1 MQEYDLSQWV
11 LFFFLYSFL
20 GWIWESCYVSVRKH
34 RWVNRGFMHGPMLPL
49 YGSGAMVV
57 LIVTIPVRDNILLVF
72 LMGMIGATILEYF
85 TGITMERL
93 FHVRYWDYRNLKFNV
108 RGYICPLAS
117 LCWGAF
123 SILMV
128 KVVHIPFE
136 HMVLLIPVTIADILA
151 FVLTIAAAV
160 DFTQSFNEAMD
171 MKRILVQLEASK
183 EQIQKMQE
191 RLKDASEEMQDR
203 LKDASEGV
211 QERLKRASEGVQ
223 ERLEDSYL
231 LYEERKVMKAAEK
244 QTRKELYL
252 AKIEEQRIEPSDV
265 GADMIVGS
273 LIKNP
278 GGGLAPIGGYIAGR
292 ADLIEN
298 CAYRLTSPGLG
309 KEVGATLGITQSF
322 YQGFF
327 LAPTV
332 VCGALKGATFA
343 ANIYEALGYP
353 VIPNGSESRHDIIQA
368 VTLGSAEGVIAFCKG
383 IQAAAPVDSYVS
395 PDGPVKP
402 PYAVYFQGGLTWYH
416 AKLGILKSLQ
426 SVIDAGVLSIERVRE
441 LL

>member
-1 MQEYDLSQWV
+1 MQEYNLSQWV

-93 FHVRYWDYRNLKFNV
+93 FHVRYWDYRNLKVNV
-108 RGYICPLAS
+108 RGYLCPLAS
-117 LCWGAF
+117 WCWGAF
-123 SILMV
+123 SSLMV

-203 LKDASEGV
+203 LKDA
-211 QERLKRASEGVQ
+211 R
-223 ERLEDSYL
+223 
-231 LYEERKVMKAAEK
+231 
-244 QTRKELYL
+244 
-252 AKIEEQRIEPSDV
+252 
-265 GADMIVGS
+265 
-273 LIKNP
+273 
-278 GGGLAPIGGYIAGR
+278 
-292 ADLIEN
+292 
-298 CAYRLTSPGLG
+298 
-309 KEVGATLGITQSF
+309 F
-322 YQGFF
+322 
-327 LAPTV
+327 
-332 VCGALKGATFA
+332 
-343 ANIYEALGYP
+343 
-353 VIPNGSESRHDIIQA
+353 SR
-368 VTLGSAEGVIAFCKG
+368 S
-383 IQAAAPVDSYVS
+383 
-395 PDGPVKP
+395 
-402 PYAVYFQGGLTWYH
+402 
-416 AKLGILKSLQ
+416 
-426 SVIDAGVLSIERVRE
+426 
-441 LL
+441 

>member
-49 YGSGAMVV
+49 YGSGAIVV

-108 RGYICPLAS
+108 RGYICPVAS
-117 LCWGAF
+117 LCWGVF

-231 LYEERKVMKAAEK
+231 LYEERKEMKAAEK

-252 AKIEEQRIEPSDV
+252 AKIEEQRRER
-265 GADMIVGS
+265 
-273 LIKNP
+273 K
-278 GGGLAPIGGYIAGR
+278 
-292 ADLIEN
+292 EQ
-298 CAYRLTSPGLG
+298 LTQLSE
-309 KEVGATLGITQSF
+309 KV
-322 YQGFF
+322 
-327 LAPTV
+327 
-332 VCGALKGATFA
+332 
-343 ANIYEALGYP
+343 EALLRT
-353 VIPNGSESRHDIIQA
+353 VRLENEAQESESKGNWRKELAQMRSNILSERQK
-368 VTLGSAEGVIAFCKG
+368 LGSRTDRNYVNAMRQLRRNPTAVSDKFKNAMEELKKNAE
-383 IQAAAPVDSYVS
+383 
-395 PDGPVKP
+395 VK
-402 PYAVYFQGGLTWYH
+402 
-416 AKLGILKSLQ
+416 
-426 SVIDAGVLSIERVRE
+426 
-441 LL
+441 

>member
-117 LCWGAF
+117 LCWGVF

-183 EQIQKMQE
+183 EQIQK
-191 RLKDASEEMQDR
+191 
-203 LKDASEGV
+203 V

-231 LYEERKVMKAAEK
+231 LYEERKEMKAAEK

-252 AKIEEQRIEPSDV
+252 AKIEEQRRER
-265 GADMIVGS
+265 
-273 LIKNP
+273 K
-278 GGGLAPIGGYIAGR
+278 
-292 ADLIEN
+292 EQ
-298 CAYRLTSPGLG
+298 LTQLSE
-309 KEVGATLGITQSF
+309 KV
-322 YQGFF
+322 
-327 LAPTV
+327 
-332 VCGALKGATFA
+332 
-343 ANIYEALGYP
+343 EALLRT
-353 VIPNGSESRHDIIQA
+353 VRLENEAQESESKGNWRKELAQMRSNILSERQK
-368 VTLGSAEGVIAFCKG
+368 LGSRTDRNYVNAMRQLRRNPTAVSDKFKNAMEELKKNAE
-383 IQAAAPVDSYVS
+383 
-395 PDGPVKP
+395 VK
-402 PYAVYFQGGLTWYH
+402 
-416 AKLGILKSLQ
+416 
-426 SVIDAGVLSIERVRE
+426 
-441 LL
+441 

>member
-1 MQEYDLSQWV
+1 MQEYDLSQWI

-20 GWIWESCYVSVRKH
+20 GWVWESCYVSVRKH

-57 LIVTIPVRDNILLVF
+57 LIVTIPVRDNIPLVF

-108 RGYICPLAS
+108 RGYICPIAS
-117 LCWGAF
+117 LCWGVF

-128 KVVHIPFE
+128 KVVHVPFE

-191 RLKDASEEMQDR
+191 RLK
-203 LKDASEGV
+203 
-211 QERLKRASEGVQ
+211 RASEGVQ
-223 ERLEDSYL
+223 EKLEDSYL
-231 LYEERKVMKAAEK
+231 LYEERKEMKAAEK

-252 AKIEEQRIEPSDV
+252 AKIEEQRRER
-265 GADMIVGS
+265 
-273 LIKNP
+273 KEQ
-278 GGGLAPIGGYIAGR
+278 LAQLSEKVETLLRTAR
-292 ADLIEN
+292 LEN
-298 CAYRLTSPGLG
+298 
-309 KEVGATLGITQSF
+309 
-322 YQGFF
+322 
-327 LAPTV
+327 
-332 VCGALKGATFA
+332 
-343 ANIYEALGYP
+343 EAQE
-353 VIPNGSESRHDIIQA
+353 SESKGNWRKELAQMRDNILSERQK
-368 VTLGSAEGVIAFCKG
+368 LGSRTDRNYVNAMRQLRRNPTAVSDKFKNAMEELKKNAE
-383 IQAAAPVDSYVS
+383 
-395 PDGPVKP
+395 VK
-402 PYAVYFQGGLTWYH
+402 
-416 AKLGILKSLQ
+416 
-426 SVIDAGVLSIERVRE
+426 
-441 LL
+441 

>member
-20 GWIWESCYVSVRKH
+20 GWIWESCYVSVRKR

-117 LCWGAF
+117 LCWGVF

-136 HMVLLIPVTIADILA
+136 HIVLLIPVTIADILA

-231 LYEERKVMKAAEK
+231 LYEERKEMKAAEK
-244 QTRKELYL
+244 QISDIELIDETVGLYSL
-252 AKIEEQRIEPSDV
+252 PDNLQEIAELRYNNPDFNLKDLGAAIDPPISRSGANHRLQKIAEIADRIRVE
-265 GADMIVGS
+265 
-273 LIKNP
+273 K
-278 GGGLAPIGGYIAGR
+278 GLA
-292 ADLIEN
+292 L
-298 CAYRLTSPGLG
+298 
-309 KEVGATLGITQSF
+309 KEG
-322 YQGFF
+322 
-327 LAPTV
+327 
-332 VCGALKGATFA
+332 
-343 ANIYEALGYP
+343 
-353 VIPNGSESRHDIIQA
+353 
-368 VTLGSAEGVIAFCKG
+368 
-383 IQAAAPVDSYVS
+383 
-395 PDGPVKP
+395 
-402 PYAVYFQGGLTWYH
+402 
-416 AKLGILKSLQ
+416 
-426 SVIDAGVLSIERVRE
+426 
-441 LL
+441 

>member
-117 LCWGAF
+117 LCWGVF

-231 LYEERKVMKAAEK
+231 LYEERKEMKAAEK

-252 AKIEEQRIEPSDV
+252 AKIEEQRRERKEQLTQLSEKV
-265 GADMIVGS
+265 EALLRTVRLENEAQESESKGNWR
-273 LIKNP
+273 KE
-278 GGGLAPIGGYIAGR
+278 LAQI
-292 ADLIEN
+292 
-298 CAYRLTSPGLG
+298 RLTYRQKLCKCYETAEKKPYSSIRQVQECDGRI
-309 KEVGATLGITQSF
+309 KEKCRGEINDKETAC
-322 YQGFF
+322 
-327 LAPTV
+327 A
-332 VCGALKGATFA
+332 
-343 ANIYEALGYP
+343 
-353 VIPNGSESRHDIIQA
+353 
-368 VTLGSAEGVIAFCKG
+368 
-383 IQAAAPVDSYVS
+383 
-395 PDGPVKP
+395 
-402 PYAVYFQGGLTWYH
+402 
-416 AKLGILKSLQ
+416 
-426 SVIDAGVLSIERVRE
+426 
-441 LL
+441 

>member
-1 MQEYDLSQWV
+1 MQEYDLSQWI

-20 GWIWESCYVSVRKH
+20 GWVWESCYVSVRKH

-57 LIVTIPVRDNILLVF
+57 LIVTIPVRDNIPLVF

-108 RGYICPLAS
+108 RGYICPIAS
-117 LCWGAF
+117 LCWGVF

-128 KVVHIPFE
+128 KVVHVPFE

-203 LKDASEGV
+203 LKDASEEMQDKLKGASEGV

-223 ERLEDSYL
+223 DKLEDSYL
-231 LYEERKVMKAAEK
+231 LYEERKEMKAAEK

-252 AKIEEQRIEPSDV
+252 AKIEEQRRER
-265 GADMIVGS
+265 
-273 LIKNP
+273 KEQ
-278 GGGLAPIGGYIAGR
+278 LAQLSEKVETLLRTAR
-292 ADLIEN
+292 LEN
-298 CAYRLTSPGLG
+298 EAQESESKGNWR
-309 KEVGATLGITQSF
+309 KE
-322 YQGFF
+322 
-327 LAPTV
+327 LAQMR
-332 VCGALKGATFA
+332 
-343 ANIYEALGYP
+343 ANI
-353 VIPNGSESRHDIIQA
+353 VSERQK
-368 VTLGSAEGVIAFCKG
+368 LGSRTNRNYVNAMRQLRRNPTAVSDKFKNAMEELKKNAE
-383 IQAAAPVDSYVS
+383 
-395 PDGPVKP
+395 VK
-402 PYAVYFQGGLTWYH
+402 
-416 AKLGILKSLQ
+416 
-426 SVIDAGVLSIERVRE
+426 
-441 LL
+441 

>member
-1 MQEYDLSQWV
+1 
-11 LFFFLYSFL
+11 
-20 GWIWESCYVSVRKH
+20 
-34 RWVNRGFMHGPMLPL
+34 
-49 YGSGAMVV
+49 
-57 LIVTIPVRDNILLVF
+57 
-72 LMGMIGATILEYF
+72 
-85 TGITMERL
+85 MERL

-117 LCWGAF
+117 LCWGVF
-123 SILMV
+123 SILML

-231 LYEERKVMKAAEK
+231 LYEERKEMKAAEK

-252 AKIEEQRIEPSDV
+252 AKIEEQRRER
-265 GADMIVGS
+265 
-273 LIKNP
+273 K
-278 GGGLAPIGGYIAGR
+278 
-292 ADLIEN
+292 EQ
-298 CAYRLTSPGLG
+298 LTQLSE
-309 KEVGATLGITQSF
+309 KV
-322 YQGFF
+322 
-327 LAPTV
+327 
-332 VCGALKGATFA
+332 
-343 ANIYEALGYP
+343 EALLRT
-353 VIPNGSESRHDIIQA
+353 VRLENEAQESESKGNWRKELAQMRSNILSERQK
-368 VTLGSAEGVIAFCKG
+368 LGSRTDRNYVNAMRQLRRNPTAVSDKFKNAMEELKKNAE
-383 IQAAAPVDSYVS
+383 
-395 PDGPVKP
+395 VK
-402 PYAVYFQGGLTWYH
+402 
-416 AKLGILKSLQ
+416 
-426 SVIDAGVLSIERVRE
+426 
-441 LL
+441 

>member
-57 LIVTIPVRDNILLVF
+57 LIMTIPVRDNILLVF

-117 LCWGAF
+117 LCWGVF

-171 MKRILVQLEASK
+171 MKRIPCTAWKPAKNSP
-183 EQIQKMQE
+183 
-191 RLKDASEEMQDR
+191 EMQDQPES
-203 LKDASEGV
+203 ASDGNEG
-211 QERLKRASEGVQ
+211 QTERCIR
-223 ERLEDSYL
+223 R
-231 LYEERKVMKAAEK
+231 
-244 QTRKELYL
+244 
-252 AKIEEQRIEPSDV
+252 
-265 GADMIVGS
+265 
-273 LIKNP
+273 
-278 GGGLAPIGGYIAGR
+278 
-292 ADLIEN
+292 
-298 CAYRLTSPGLG
+298 C
-309 KEVGATLGITQSF
+309 
-322 YQGFF
+322 
-327 LAPTV
+327 
-332 VCGALKGATFA
+332 
-343 ANIYEALGYP
+343 
-353 VIPNGSESRHDIIQA
+353 HD
-368 VTLGSAEGVIAFCKG
+368 G
-383 IQAAAPVDSYVS
+383 
-395 PDGPVKP
+395 
-402 PYAVYFQGGLTWYH
+402 
-416 AKLGILKSLQ
+416 
-426 SVIDAGVLSIERVRE
+426 
-441 LL
+441 

>member
-1 MQEYDLSQWV
+1 MESLAANKVKGIRACVCSEPFTAKMSRAHNDCNILAFGARVVGGELAKMIVDTWINTEFEGGSSSAQGRSADGDRGEKLKDFKKETSALHFIRARKSFKKGRKMQEYDLSQWV

-20 GWIWESCYVSVRKH
+20 GWIRESCYVSVRKH

-117 LCWGAF
+117 LCWGVF

-183 EQIQKMQE
+183 EQIRKMQE

-231 LYEERKVMKAAEK
+231 LYEERKEMKAAEK
-244 QTRKELYL
+244 QTRK
-252 AKIEEQRIEPSDV
+252 RI
-265 GADMIVGS
+265 
-273 LIKNP
+273 
-278 GGGLAPIGGYIAGR
+278 
-292 ADLIEN
+292 
-298 CAYRLTSPGLG
+298 
-309 KEVGATLGITQSF
+309 
-322 YQGFF
+322 
-327 LAPTV
+327 
-332 VCGALKGATFA
+332 
-343 ANIYEALGYP
+343 
-353 VIPNGSESRHDIIQA
+353 
-368 VTLGSAEGVIAFCKG
+368 
-383 IQAAAPVDSYVS
+383 VS
-395 PDGPVKP
+395 CEDRRT
-402 PYAVYFQGGLTWYH
+402 A
-416 AKLGILKSLQ
+416 
-426 SVIDAGVLSIERVRE
+426 
-441 LL
+441 

>member
-151 FVLTIAAAV
+151 FVKSLDPHVISRDRATIAPYELDIVSRAKSLAIEVNGTYWHSERAGKDRLYHKMKRLTI
-160 DFTQSFNEAMD
+160 E
-171 MKRILVQLEASK
+171 K
-183 EQIQKMQE
+183 
-191 RLKDASEEMQDR
+191 
-203 LKDASEGV
+203 
-211 QERLKRASEGVQ
+211 
-223 ERLEDSYL
+223 
-231 LYEERKVMKAAEK
+231 ERKTGMKNHLCFLFIKFA
-244 QTRKELYL
+244 QT
-252 AKIEEQRIEPSDV
+252 
-265 GADMIVGS
+265 
-273 LIKNP
+273 
-278 GGGLAPIGGYIAGR
+278 
-292 ADLIEN
+292 
-298 CAYRLTSPGLG
+298 
-309 KEVGATLGITQSF
+309 
-322 YQGFF
+322 
-327 LAPTV
+327 
-332 VCGALKGATFA
+332 
-343 ANIYEALGYP
+343 
-353 VIPNGSESRHDIIQA
+353 
-368 VTLGSAEGVIAFCKG
+368 
-383 IQAAAPVDSYVS
+383 
-395 PDGPVKP
+395 
-402 PYAVYFQGGLTWYH
+402 VY
-416 AKLGILKSLQ
+416 
-426 SVIDAGVLSIERVRE
+426 
-441 LL
+441 